1 MLVFF
6 VSVVERGIL
15 LGSVNVVWGLDSGC
29 EGGTHFRGGFAVCVH
44 FMLILFQ
51 PTYIL
56 NN

>member
-15 LGSVNVVWGLDSGC
+15 LGSVNVVGRLDSGC
-29 EGGTHFRGGFAVCVH
+29 EGGTHFRGGFVVCVH

-51 PTYIL
+51 PT
-56 NN
+56 